1 MIYIYIYHYI
11 SHISLLYN
19 GIPLHHHS
27 FSAPECPGSHG
38 ATGSPVAP
46 KPAET
51 AEACN
56 APAPEM
62 GQARASRVDGGD
74 PSGFP

>member
-1 MIYIYIYHYI
+1 MV
-11 SHISLLYN
+11 SHDTIL
-19 GIPLHHHS
+19 S

-38 ATGSPVAP
+38 AGSPAP

-56 APAPEM
+56 APAAPAPEM
-62 GQARASRVDGGD
+62 GQACASVDGGD